1 MSRHSI
7 PSDWLNA
14 SYLEQKPP
22 GAQCLGGFSVSALR
36 VVDRKLFDVTHLM
49 FCFCGI
55 HWFPKDHDRTH
66 PRRTGAGCN
75 AL

>member
-36 VVDRKLFDVTHLM
+36 VVDRKLFDVTRFDVRH
-49 FCFCGI
+49 GE
-55 HWFPKDHDRTH
+55 WS
-66 PRRTGAGCN
+66 RRDASNIDGQSREAETSVKE
-75 AL
+75 